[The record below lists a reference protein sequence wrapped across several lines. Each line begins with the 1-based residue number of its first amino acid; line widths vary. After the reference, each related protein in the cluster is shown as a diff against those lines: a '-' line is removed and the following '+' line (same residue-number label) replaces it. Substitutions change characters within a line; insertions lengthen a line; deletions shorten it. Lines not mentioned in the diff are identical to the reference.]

1 MNVTYYGH
9 ACFEVI
15 VAGKK
20 LLFDPF
26 IKENP
31 LAKHIDVDAIQADY
45 IMISHGHSDHIA
57 DAIEIA
63 KRCDATVV
71 SNFEIVTWLMSKG
84 VKKGQP
90 MNVGG
95 NWKFDFGKVKFFNAI
110 HSSVLPDG
118 SNGGS
123 AGGFLVESAE
133 GNFYFAG
140 DTGLTYDMKLI
151 GEYKSLDFAMLPLGD
166 NFTMGVDNA
175 IIASDFIRCDRL
187 IGMHFNTFPYIE
199 IDTKVAIEKF
209 KRAGKELLLPQIGE
223 TLDLKI
229 KIKS

>member
-1 MNVTYYGH
+1 MKVTYYGH
-9 ACFEVI
+9 ACFSVE

-26 IKENP
+26 IKDNP
-31 LAKHIDVDAIQADY
+31 LAGHIDINQIHADY
-45 IMISHGHSDHIA
+45 ILVSHGHGDHIA
-57 DAIEIA
+57 DAVEIA

-71 SNFEIVTWLMSKG
+71 SNFEIVTWLQSKG

-90 MNVGG
+90 MNTGG
-95 NWKFDFGKVKFFNAI
+95 NWSFEFGKVKFFHAL
-110 HSSVLPDG
+110 HSSMLPDG

-123 AGGFLVESAE
+123 AGGFLVETQE

-151 GEYKSLDFAMLPLGD
+151 GEFKKLDFAMLPLGD

-175 IIASDFIRCDRL
+175 IIASEFVRCDQI
-187 IGMHFNTFPYIE
+187 IGMHYNTFPYIE
-199 IDTKVAIEKF
+199 IDTKVALDKF
-209 KRAGKELLLPQIGE
+209 KRAGKELLLPAIGE
-223 TLDLKI
+223 TFEMKRN
-229 KIKS
+229 